1 MNVPH
6 PARVIRAHPASHHD
20 LGVSDHLSMLEEYRG
35 LREALEASIL
45 PLATSVDGRRFEYQ
59 ASLHGLDLEAG
70 GYVALDAGGEVRLG
84 QVLIAERYR
93 AATFPVGVR
102 SGTSDETRIGIRFRD
117 LGPAAQAAVL
127 RLDPV
132 SDRAEYADLTALVE
146 DEGVRSVEDLARSS
160 AEALKL
166 RARNLGA
173 DRGGVWP
180 GADGESLPDEV
191 VSRAAPRCLVV
202 DLGCSRRARSRRSPP
217 GRCSSGCGASGRA
230 DSRWRS

>member
-1 MNVPH
+1 M
-6 PARVIRAHPASHHD
+6 
-20 LGVSDHLSMLEEYRG
+20 SDHLSMLEEYRG